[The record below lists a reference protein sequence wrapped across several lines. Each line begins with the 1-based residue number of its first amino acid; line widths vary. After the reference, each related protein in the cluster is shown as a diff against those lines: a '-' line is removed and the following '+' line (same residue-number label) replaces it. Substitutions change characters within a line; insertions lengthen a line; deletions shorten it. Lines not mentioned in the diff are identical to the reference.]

1 LQSGG
6 YEMIAV
12 VGLLS
17 LVGIAVGVVSLL
29 FPLRFLGV
37 RSRRMAL
44 GVVGGSISTFCIA
57 MAMTASTARGTPEI
71 SKPAQQAALVAPQQK
86 NPPIADDGCNL
97 AGAMPNC
104 KEEAAKLAAERAAH
118 PELFDHLD
126 LKYSKRSQASSGDG
140 FLNDLQ
146 NNLKAAEASAN
157 VRALAAQ
164 RDLDSARFASEEASN
179 RLAAAGE
186 NLDRAG
192 KKYQMDSDSISYDMR
207 IQQREWERKR
217 RGY

>member
-1 LQSGG
+1 
-6 YEMIAV
+6 MIAV
-12 VGLLS
+12 IGLLS
-17 LVGIAVGVVSLL
+17 LVGIAVGAVSLI

-37 RSRRMAL
+37 RSRQMAL
-44 GVVGGSISTFCIA
+44 GVVGGSFSTFCIA
-57 MAMTASTARGTPEI
+57 MAMTVSTARGEPEI
-71 SKPAQQAALVAPQQK
+71 SKPEQQATLVAPQQS
-86 NPPIADDGCNL
+86 PIADDGCHL
-97 AGAMPNC
+97 AGATPNC
-104 KEEAAKLAAERAAH
+104 KEEVAKWAAERAAH

-126 LKYSKRSQASSGDG
+126 LKYSKPAQVSFGDG
-140 FLNDLQ
+140 FFNGLQ
-146 NNLKAAEASAN
+146 NNRKAAEASAN
-157 VRALAAQ
+157 MRALAAQ

-179 RLAAAGE
+179 RLVAAGE

>member
-1 LQSGG
+1 
-6 YEMIAV
+6 MIAV

-17 LVGIAVGVVSLL
+17 LLGFAVGAVSLI
-29 FPLRFLGV
+29 FPFRFLGV

-44 GVVGGSISTFCIA
+44 GVVAGSFATFCIA
-57 MAMTASTARGTPEI
+57 AVTDNSRGTSAI
-71 SKPAQQAALVAPQQK
+71 SKTAQQATL

-126 LKYSKRSQASSGDG
+126 LEYSKRSQVSPGSG

-164 RDLDSARFASEEASN
+164 RDLDSARFASEAASN
-179 RLAAAGE
+179 RLAATSE
-186 NLDRAG
+186 NIDRAS